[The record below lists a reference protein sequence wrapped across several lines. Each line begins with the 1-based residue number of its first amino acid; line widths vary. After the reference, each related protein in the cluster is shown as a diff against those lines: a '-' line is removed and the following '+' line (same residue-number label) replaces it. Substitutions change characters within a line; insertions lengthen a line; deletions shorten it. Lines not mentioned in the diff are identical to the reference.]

1 MEGSGMDDSKVLS
14 TIETSTRTGVH
25 IAGLRAATLLLAFGG
40 SILVAR
46 ALGPTGR
53 GMFTLPITVLAIMAT
68 VGNLGLEHAQVNLAG
83 AGVAL
88 RTLWANAA
96 FVAIA
101 SGCTIWLIAGAAM
114 VLLGSH
120 APYGVPTV
128 WWVLT
133 LAQLPFLLQILY
145 WLNLLQLGHR
155 ARASAAAGLG
165 GAALQTAVIFALWSR
180 GEMTPFRVLIVIAI
194 SNLLTWGILLWLGMR
209 AGMAGRRVDRSVLR
223 RSLRFGLQAGL
234 GIVFVFLLLRV
245 DQLMVQRALG
255 FRDLG
260 LYSLAVTLAELLWL
274 LSAPFA
280 TALLP
285 HQVAAEGDDDLRLGF
300 GAARIAL
307 SMAIFGAIAAWLIA
321 PSAIRLVYGPDFA
334 GAAWPFRLL
343 LPGVVALAI
352 QRPLGGILMKRGRP
366 GLASIFGGVAL
377 VLNVLLNLALLST
390 VGLSGASLASSVA
403 YLFLAVAYV
412 IATRQPG
419 IADERDLL
427 PRRGDLVVLFRAITG
442 PKDGDEG

>member
-1 MEGSGMDDSKVLS
+1 
-14 TIETSTRTGVH
+14 
-25 IAGLRAATLLLAFGG
+25 
-40 SILVAR
+40 
-46 ALGPTGR
+46 
-53 GMFTLPITVLAIMAT
+53 MFTLPITVLAIMAT

-88 RTLWANAA
+88 RSLWANAA
-96 FVAIA
+96 LVAIA
-101 SGCTIWLIAGAAM
+101 SGCTLWLLAAGVM
-114 VLLGSH
+114 VLWESQ
-120 APYGVPTV
+120 APFGVPIM

-165 GAALQTAVIFALWSR
+165 GAALQTAVIFTLWSR
-180 GEMTPFRVLIVIAI
+180 GEMTPFRVLIVIGL
-194 SNLLTWGILLWLGMR
+194 SNLLTWGILLWVGVR

-307 SMAIFGAIAAWLIA
+307 SMAVAGAIVAWLVS
-321 PSAIRLVYGPDFA
+321 PWAIRFVYGPDFA
-334 GAAWPFRLL
+334 GAVWPFRLL

-352 QRPLGGILMKRGRP
+352 QRPLAGILMKRGRP
-366 GLASIFGGVAL
+366 GLASVFGGVAL
-377 VLNVLLNLALLST
+377 ALNVLLNLVLLSM
-390 VGLSGASLASSVA
+390 VGLSGASVASSIA
-403 YLFLAVAYV
+403 YVFLAVAYV
-412 IATRQPG
+412 IVTRRPG

-427 PRRGDLVVLFRAITG
+427 PRKGDLVVLFNAITRS
-442 PKDGDEG
+442 KVRTEA